1 MLKQNGH
8 LQNQLPLKFMG
19 GGTISGNRANFGRSD
34 RLAWFCGDNTEDNKG
49 GFPYGYRAPGA
60 WLLGLKAGAMS
71 SYGTLFGDGEITP
84 FTMAA
89 GLNADAA
96 LDGSGDITAA
106 TAQLV
111 ISMVATIA
119 GTGTVSAADLRG
131 YLNAVASISGSGGIT
146 NAAAGALAWA
156 DAALSGS
163 GTITNATPY
172 ATGVLAATIRGYSDL
187 TPEGIADKV
196 WAALAAANNAPGSMG
211 ELLNSAGAAADPLL
225 GVVEG
230 TLTLRDVQRIVLAV
244 LAGQV
249 TGAGTGTETFK
260 GQAGESRVVSVVDND
275 GNRSSVTLD
284 AA

>member
-34 RLAWFCGDNTEDNKG
+34 RLAWFCGDNSEDNTG

-119 GTGTVSAADLRG
+119 GTGSVSAADLRG
-131 YLNAVASISGSGGIT
+131 YLNAVATISG
-146 NAAAGALAWA
+146 AGSVTASVAALAWA
-156 DAALSGS
+156 NAALSGT
-163 GTITNATPY
+163 GTISNATPY
-172 ATGVLAATIRGYSDL
+172 ATGALAATIRGYSDL

-196 WAALAAANNAPGSMG
+196 WAALAVANNSAGSMG

-260 GQAGESRVVSVVDND
+260 GQAGEDRVVSTVDAN

>member
-1 MLKQNGH
+1 MLKQNGTIFA
-8 LQNQLPLKFMG
+8 QYPVRRFGGAFCQERQLFG
-19 GGTISGNRANFGRSD
+19 GSD
-34 RLAWFCGDNTEDNKG
+34 RRNWMVGEH
-49 GFPYGYRAPGA
+49 APDRKSGRPDGTLHPGS
-60 WLLGLKAGAMS
+60 WLLPGVAGGMASRNNIAGAGATTFAVTGGVNGQATLSGTGAIS
-71 SYGTLFGDGEITP
+71 S
-84 FTMAA
+84 
-89 GLNADAA
+89 
-96 LDGSGDITAA
+96 A

-119 GTGTVSAADLRG
+119 GTGSVSAADLRG
-131 YLNAVASISGSGGIT
+131 YLNAVATISG
-146 NAAAGALAWA
+146 AGSVTASVAALAWA
-156 DAALSGS
+156 NAALSGT
-163 GTITNATPY
+163 GTISNATPY
-172 ATGVLAATIRGYSDL
+172 ATGELAATIRGYSDL

-196 WAALAAANNAPGSMG
+196 WAALAVANNSAGSMG

-260 GQAGESRVVSVVDND
+260 GQAGEHRVVSTVDAN